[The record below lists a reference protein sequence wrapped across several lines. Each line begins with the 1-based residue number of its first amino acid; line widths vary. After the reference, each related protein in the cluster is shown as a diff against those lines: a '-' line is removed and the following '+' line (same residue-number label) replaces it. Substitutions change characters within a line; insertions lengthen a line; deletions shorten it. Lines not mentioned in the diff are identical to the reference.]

1 MVSVV
6 LTKVAELGIV
16 VLLIVPAV
24 VLPLKVGVTIVGD
37 WSTTNFVPVPVCEA
51 IEVAGPT
58 EVITPVRLLGAIAA
72 VST

>member
-1 MVSVV
+1 VSAV
-6 LTKVAELGIV
+6 LTSVAELGIV
-16 VLLIVPAV
+16 VPLIDVAV
-24 VLPLKVGVTIVGD
+24 ATPKTGVTSVGLV
-37 WSTTNFVPVPVCEA
+37 STTKVEPVPVCEA